1 MLTFEENQLLTRT
14 NRGTPMGEL
23 FRRFWIPALL
33 SEELPGPDCA
43 PVRVTLMGE
52 RLVAFKDSDGN
63 IGLLDRRC
71 PHRLADLFW
80 GRNEENGLR
89 CVYHGWKFDYEGK
102 CLDIPNAP
110 EGNTYK
116 EKRTTFAA

>member
-43 PVRVTLMGE
+43 PFE
-52 RLVAFKDSDGN
+52 
-63 IGLLDRRC
+63 
-71 PHRLADLFW
+71 
-80 GRNEENGLR
+80 
-89 CVYHGWKFDYEGK
+89 
-102 CLDIPNAP
+102 
-110 EGNTYK
+110 
-116 EKRTTFAA
+116 